1 MTVSLC
7 TRLAILASIIS
18 WCSALYTNSTA
29 LVLAQNDANANEAY
43 YLLNG
48 YGLKYETHLIPKE
61 GADLPPLN
69 SSTGGHY
76 GVIIVHSEIAYD
88 GTANGFSSV
97 LTAAQ
102 WESLYTYQRTYRA
115 RMVHLNAI
123 PKPIYGVSMIGDGC
137 CITSEVQTVSV
148 IPEVQQA
155 HFPTAGIKR
164 YGMDT
169 TGLFHRPSVVI
180 NDTTT
185 TAFFEFGTSTNYTN
199 VTTAGVINAFPD
211 GREQMAF
218 FIEGGNFSETS
229 TVLNHMWIQWAYRG
243 LYPGFR
249 RINLQ
254 TQVDDLFLQTA
265 MYTDDSLFRLRAQDL
280 ANHVDWTNALN
291 RNIKDSNP
299 GSEYFTE
306 FGFNANGILNYDY
319 GVAQIDV
326 KVNPNT
332 CPNPIFTDWSEP
344 AEGLEYKK
352 PIGAGKNKWPTSVDS
367 SFTGDCV
374 RIDPL
379 VAFLFNTT
387 TRDAIGLVSH
397 TFTHLELNTATY
409 HDAYFEILTNLQFAE
424 FLNFTVGPRFSGSG
438 LIPPAITGLHNGD
451 VLRAW
456 SDNGLWNAI
465 GDNTRPPL
473 RNPDNHMWPRLTTFE
488 DNGYDGYQIT
498 PRFATRVYYNC
509 DLPPCNVQ
517 QWIDTSDGQGDI
529 YTLLQLER
537 ISVSNQL
544 MSLYHDGYMFHQP
557 NLRAIDAAVVDI
569 NGQKK
574 RRSLLQMWVETVT
587 NEVCKAVDW
596 PLITL
601 KHDDIAISFAE
612 RYARDQCHP
621 YLSYTL
627 SGNASEITTVTVM
640 ADDNQCNVPVPIT
653 FPGNVSYVT
662 NTHNMMTEQIGN
674 DPLTIWVSL
683 SGAPVVFN
691 LTKPLGV

>member
-1 MTVSLC
+1 
-7 TRLAILASIIS
+7 
-18 WCSALYTNSTA
+18 
-29 LVLAQNDANANEAY
+29 
-43 YLLNG
+43 
-48 YGLKYETHLIPKE
+48 
-61 GADLPPLN
+61 
-69 SSTGGHY
+69 
-76 GVIIVHSEIAYD
+76 
-88 GTANGFSSV
+88 
-97 LTAAQ
+97 
-102 WESLYTYQRTYRA
+102 
-115 RMVHLNAI
+115 
-123 PKPIYGVSMIGDGC
+123 
-137 CITSEVQTVSV
+137 
-148 IPEVQQA
+148 
-155 HFPTAGIKR
+155 
-164 YGMDT
+164 MDT

-473 RNPDNHMWPRLTTFE
+473 RNP
-488 DNGYDGYQIT
+488 
-498 PRFATRVYYNC
+498 
-509 DLPPCNVQ
+509 

-544 MSLYHDGYMFHQP
+544 MSLYHDGYM
-557 NLRAIDAAVVDI
+557 
-569 NGQKK
+569 
-574 RRSLLQMWVETVT
+574 
-587 NEVCKAVDW
+587 
-596 PLITL
+596 
-601 KHDDIAISFAE
+601 
-612 RYARDQCHP
+612 CHP

>member
-29 LVLAQNDANANEAY
+29 LILAQDEVNANEAY

-48 YGLKYETHLIPKE
+48 YGLRYETYLIPKQ

-69 SSTGGHY
+69 SSTGGNY

-88 GTANGFSSV
+88 GTADGFSSV

-123 PKPIYGVSMIGDGC
+123 PKPMYGVSMIGDGC

-148 IPEVQQA
+148 ITEAQQA

-164 YGMDT
+164 YGMNT
-169 TGLFHRPSVVI
+169 TGLFHRPSVII
-180 NDTTT
+180 NETTT
-185 TAFFEFGTSTNYTN
+185 TAFIEFGTSTNYTN

-229 TVLNHMWIQWAYRG
+229 TVLNHVWIQWAYRG

-265 MYTDDSLFRLRAQDL
+265 MYTDNSLFRLRAQDL
-280 ANHVDWTNALN
+280 ANHIDWTNTLN

-319 GVAQIDV
+319 SVAQIDV
-326 KVNPNT
+326 KVDPNT
-332 CPNPIFTDWSEP
+332 CPNPIFTDWTEP
-344 AEGLEYKK
+344 GEGLEYKK
-352 PIGAGKNKWPTSVDS
+352 PIGAGKNRWPTSVDS

-379 VAFLFNTT
+379 VAFLFNAT

-409 HDAYFEILTNLQFAE
+409 HDAYLEILTNLQFAE

-473 RNPDNHMWPRLTTFE
+473 RNP
-488 DNGYDGYQIT
+488 
-498 PRFATRVYYNC
+498 
-509 DLPPCNVQ
+509 
-517 QWIDTSDGQGDI
+517 
-529 YTLLQLER
+529 
-537 ISVSNQL
+537 
-544 MSLYHDGYMFHQP
+544 FHQP

-569 NGQKK
+569 NGEKK

-627 SGNASEITTVTVM
+627 SGNASGITSVTVM
-640 ADDNQCNVPVPIT
+640 ADGNQCNVPVPVT

-662 NTHNMMTEQIGN
+662 NTHNMMTEQVGN
-674 DPLTIWVSL
+674 DPLTVWVSL
-683 SGAPVVFN
+683 SGSPVVFN